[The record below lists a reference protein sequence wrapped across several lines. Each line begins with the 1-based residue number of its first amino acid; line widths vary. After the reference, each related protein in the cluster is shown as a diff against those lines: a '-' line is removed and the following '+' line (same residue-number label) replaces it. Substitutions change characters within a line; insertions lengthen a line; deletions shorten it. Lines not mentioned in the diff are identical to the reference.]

1 MTPLAQSGPV
11 IPDFGEA
18 SDCVQENRIFCPEWV
33 GDHWSDILQ
42 PALLDHIKL
51 TLIAVAFGFV
61 ISFAAALLAYRNRRL
76 EAPIGVLVAFFY
88 TIPSLALFQ
97 LLFPITGLT
106 VTTVEVALISYTMLI
121 LFRNIVAG
129 LRSTPA
135 DVLEAAR
142 GMGMS
147 RGQILRRVELPLAL
161 PAIAAGLRIATVS
174 TIALATVAAFVIP
187 EGLGYPIFLALRE
200 FFKTEL
206 IVASALAVGLALIA
220 DGALLAAERALT
232 PWARARRVA

>member
-1 MTPLAQSGPV
+1 MTSLAQSGPV
-11 IPDFGEA
+11 IPNFGEA
-18 SDCVQENRIFCPEWV
+18 SDCIRENRVFCREWV
-33 GDHWSDILQ
+33 ADHWDDTLQ

-51 TLIAVAFGFV
+51 TVIAVVLGFV
-61 ISFAAALLAYRNRRL
+61 IAFTAALLAYRRPRL
-76 EAPIGVLVAFFY
+76 EAPVGVFAAFLY

-97 LLFPITGLT
+97 LLVPVTGLT
-106 VTTVEVALISYTMLI
+106 VTTVEVALVSYTLLI

-129 LRSTPA
+129 LRAAPP
-135 DVLEAAR
+135 DVIEAAR

-147 RGQILRRVELPLAL
+147 RGEILRHVELPLAL

-206 IVASALAVGLALIA
+206 IVTAVLAVGLALVA
-220 DGALLAAERALT
+220 DGLLLAAERALT
-232 PWARARRVA
+232 PWARARRAE